1 MEKLIKLNDIQ
12 KEQFSKF
19 IKSTRNKIIP
29 KPKDILIK
37 TLLKHDLKTIKLDTI
52 SQTITQLREYSYD
65 EFLTYENEFNS
76 VILKNIASKFNIAD
90 EILTLIAKDFFKNL
104 PSDYDS
110 FKASFSLY
118 FGRYAGEISP
128 YIYELCLS
136 NTQSRRTILISQ
148 TNKVRLCDQ
157 SLALSQ
163 KPPQRGRIRWFWK
176 RTKAPLR
183 GVPHLWGFSIWFFR
197 GDLLPR

>member
-1 MEKLIKLNDIQ
+1 MEKLIKLNDTQ

-136 NTQSRRTILISQ
+136 NTHRTILTSQ
-148 TNKVRLCDQ
+148 TNEVRLCDQ
-157 SLALSQ
+157 SLAL
-163 KPPQRGRIRWFWK
+163 WK

-183 GVPHLWGFSIWFFR
+183 GVPHLWGFSVWFFR